1 MGDEN
6 QFRSVFKYYKRKQ
19 PPPSLSDVIDPHNPD
34 HWSDLFKEHDV
45 TASTVTDQVE
55 DHANKVTQWRVG
67 SYKVAPGLIVIK
79 NVFSSSDQLYWASK
93 CLKEYSSATFK
104 RNIDHPSLN
113 LSVADWWSECQHD
126 SSLVDKLRWSTLGY
140 HHDWDTKVYRE
151 DSRSI
156 FPPELA
162 RLSSQV
168 ASVVGYPGY
177 KAEAAIVNFYPLSAS
192 LSGHTDHSENNLAA
206 PLISISIGQS
216 AIFLLGGSTVQQAPA
231 AFMVR
236 SGDILVMEKEAR
248 LAYHAVP
255 KIVSG
260 PDILGGKEGFCSNYL
275 ALHRIN
281 INIRQVD

>member
-1 MGDEN
+1 MNNSFFCWKSYINVREVETKQRYRSRKKTVPLGLPVLSICCLLTKLPRDHN
-6 QFRSVFKYYKRKQ
+6 Q
-19 PPPSLSDVIDPHNPD
+19 PHSPI
-34 HWSDLFKEHDV
+34 L
-45 TASTVTDQVE
+45 Q
-55 DHANKVTQWRVG
+55 
-67 SYKVAPGLIVIK
+67 
-79 NVFSSSDQLYWASK
+79 
-93 CLKEYSSATFK
+93 
-104 RNIDHPSLN
+104 
-113 LSVADWWSECQHD
+113 
-126 SSLVDKLRWSTLGY
+126 
-140 HHDWDTKVYRE
+140 VYRE

-281 INIRQVD
+281 INIRQVH